1 MSAKRFLD
9 TNILVYSFDQNAPE
23 KRKKSLE
30 IIKDIDSWVI
40 SWQIIQEF
48 CNVAL
53 HRFTKPISPED
64 LEDYLRLI
72 LLPACRIMPTAQLYE
87 QAIRIQS
94 QTKYRFYDS
103 LVVASALAAGANTLY
118 SEDLQADRVIG
129 NLRIVNPYAT
139 L

>member
-1 MSAKRFLD
+1 M
-9 TNILVYSFDQNAPE
+9 
-23 KRKKSLE
+23 
-30 IIKDIDSWVI
+30 
-40 SWQIIQEF
+40 
-48 CNVAL
+48 AL
-53 HRFTKPISPED
+53 HRFAKPISPED

-103 LVVASALAAGANTLY
+103 LILASALAAGVNTLY

-129 NLRIVNPYAT
+129 DLRIVNPYAQ
-139 L
+139 